1 MLNSEYIHSRL
12 TNIQGCSSQDV
23 VHFSTMIELYP
34 YASSFSI
41 LYLKSLSNSK
51 DIRFDSELEKHAF
64 RIQSRSILYD
74 LIYNKDEEQNIN
86 KDEEQHI
93 LTPDISLPEMQ
104 QKITTEESFIEEIES
119 RDSELDQQILSA
131 AFSANYI
138 DKELT
143 RKENEVKNKPAVKE
157 IIFIPNQEI
166 TSQIK
171 PKIADFSAKSFGSWL
186 KLNENKAILLEDNDS
201 EEPKKEFYT
210 FDKPKKEFFSPVK
223 KARDS
228 VDENTMPVSETLAR
242 IFELQ
247 GNLPKAIYVYE
258 QLSLIFPK
266 KKTYFASQINLL
278 KKKNNF

>member
-1 MLNSEYIHSRL
+1 MLNSEYIHSKL
-12 TNIQGCSSQDV
+12 TNIEECSSED
-23 VHFSTMIELYP
+23 STLFASMIELYP

-74 LIYNKDEEQNIN
+74 LLHNKNEEQQILIPEIIEIETQQEITS
-86 KDEEQHI
+86 EE
-93 LTPDISLPEMQ
+93 LL
-104 QKITTEESFIEEIES
+104 IEELDS
-119 RDSELDQQILSA
+119 RESELEKQILSA
-131 AFSANYI
+131 AFSANYV

-143 RKENEVKNKPAVKE
+143 QIEPVVLSSE
-157 IIFIPNQEI
+157 IIFLPTQEMLSPKKPEI
-166 TSQIK
+166 DDLTSL
-171 PKIADFSAKSFGSWL
+171 SFGSWL
-186 KLNENKAILLEDNDS
+186 KVNNSRAILSEEIDT
-201 EEPKKEFYT
+201 EEPKQEFYT
-210 FDKPKKEFFSPVK
+210 FEKPKKEFFSPIK
-223 KARDS
+223 KAKES
-228 VDENTMPVSETLAR
+228 VDENKMPVSETLAR

-278 KKKNNF
+278 KKK

>member
-1 MLNSEYIHSRL
+1 MLNSEYIHSKL
-12 TNIQGCSSQDV
+12 TNIQECSSEDA
-23 VHFSTMIELYP
+23 VHFAAMVELYP

-74 LIYNKDEEQNIN
+74 LLYNTN
-86 KDEEQHI
+86 EEQHI
-93 LTPDISLPEMQ
+93 LIPDISEIETQ
-104 QKITTEESFIEEIES
+104 QEITSEELVIEEIMN
-119 RDSELDQQILSA
+119 RDSELDKQILSA
-131 AFSANYI
+131 ALSENYV

-143 RKENEVKNKPAVKE
+143 RKENEVENEPAVNE
-157 IIFIPNQEI
+157 IIFIPTQEI
-166 TSQIK
+166 TSPIK
-171 PKIADFSAKSFGSWL
+171 PKIEDLSDKSFGSWL
-186 KLNENKAILLEDNDS
+186 KLNESKAILLEDNDS
-201 EEPKKEFYT
+201 EEPKQEFYT

-223 KARDS
+223 KAKES
-228 VDENTMPVSETLAR
+228 VDENKMPVSETLAR